1 MINIDHV
8 INIDQNCITLMVEIL
23 LKMKLVYNKPLKKVM
38 KTANEIASPNI
49 VESLSS
55 NEKDSF
61 VNNLIV
67 PTNNI

>member
-1 MINIDHV
+1 
-8 INIDQNCITLMVEIL
+8 MVEIW
-23 LKMKLVYNKPLKKVM
+23 LKMKLVYNKPLKKVI

-55 NEKDSF
+55 NEKHSF

-67 PTNNI
+67 PTNNIQE

>member
-23 LKMKLVYNKPLKKVM
+23 LKMKRVYNKPLKKVM
-38 KTANEIASPNI
+38 KTANEIAPPNI
-49 VESLSS
+49 VESLCS
-55 NEKDSF
+55 NEKHSF

>member
-55 NEKDSF
+55 NEKHSF

-67 PTNNI
+67 PTSNI

>member
-1 MINIDHV
+1 
-8 INIDQNCITLMVEIL
+8 MVEIL

-49 VESLSS
+49 VESWSS

>member
-1 MINIDHV
+1 M

-49 VESLSS
+49 VESWSS

>member
-1 MINIDHV
+1 
-8 INIDQNCITLMVEIL
+8 MVEIL

-67 PTNNI
+67 PTNNIQE

>member
-1 MINIDHV
+1 M
-8 INIDQNCITLMVEIL
+8 INIDQNCVTLMVEIW
-23 LKMKLVYNKPLKKVM
+23 LKMKLVYNKPLKKVI

-49 VESLSS
+49 VEPLSS
-55 NEKDSF
+55 NEKHSF

>member
-67 PTNNI
+67 PTSNI